1 MRCKTRRQNSAATR
15 DSNSIIRTRYIKIC
29 QKPAM
34 EKPHFFDLNNR
45 YNILRL
51 NSGNPVI
58 AGRNERYKIR
68 HTVQK
73 YFHETRYNTNIAAVY
88 SSFSNNFTD
97 FTPLTTY
104 FFPAT
109 TNAAAVFTKIS
120 CCFSFNVETP
130 TFTRLAV
137 ARVPRKLTASR
148 CGIEVYR
155 QFSVD

>member
-1 MRCKTRRQNSAATR
+1 
-15 DSNSIIRTRYIKIC
+15 
-29 QKPAM
+29 M
-34 EKPHFFDLNNR
+34 EKHHFFDLNNR

-51 NSGNPVI
+51 NSRNPTI
-58 AGRNERYKIR
+58 AGGNERYKIR

-109 TNAAAVFTKIS
+109 ANAAAVLTKIS

-148 CGIEVYR
+148 RGIEVYR
-155 QFSVD
+155 RFSVD